1 MHDHGELQVA
11 CIPECDIADAM
22 RGDKQA
28 LPEACFADVPV
39 EEIFDHFVA
48 EPSGSVLA
56 WYEDVVVGCASLFT
70 RIITLEGRPV
80 SLGVRSN
87 P

>member
-1 MHDHGELQVA
+1 MHNHGELRVA
-11 CIPECDIADAM
+11 CIPESDIAKAM
-22 RGDKQA
+22 RWDKQA

-39 EEIFDHFVA
+39 EETFDHFVA

-56 WYEDVVVGCASLFT
+56 WYENVVVGCASVGK
-70 RIITLEGRPV
+70 RIITFEGRPV